1 MGQHTQDF
9 ETSGKQSTQK
19 TQSKSTMGGTS
30 SHLAGNTSTG
40 LVHGKVK
47 LKVVSENSSPPAEL
61 GGLLHTQTQG
71 SAFNHT
77 QNLTGQNMSGSNYHK
92 SANKA
97 KNTSM
102 AGSNNGSIGK

>member
-1 MGQHTQDF
+1 
-9 ETSGKQSTQK
+9 
-19 TQSKSTMGGTS
+19 MGGMSTHLPSNAS
-30 SHLAGNTSTG
+30 SG

-71 SAFNHT
+71 STFNHT
-77 QNLTGQNMSGSNYHK
+77 QHLTGQNMGGSNYHK

-102 AGSNNGSIGK
+102 AGSNNGSVGKTNQMNYTSINNIRQGKKLHKHSA